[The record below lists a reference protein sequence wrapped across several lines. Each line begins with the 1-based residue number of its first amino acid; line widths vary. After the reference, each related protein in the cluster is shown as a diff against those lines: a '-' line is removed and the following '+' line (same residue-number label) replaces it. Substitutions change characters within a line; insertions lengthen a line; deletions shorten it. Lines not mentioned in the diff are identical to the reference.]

1 MQGVLGSEK
10 AHTDSLG
17 LLSHN
22 YYKYNFLLK
31 KGENFES
38 LLKPVGLLSLGY
50 DSIGDYRG
58 TNYAQ
63 QSFESFN
70 VGLGAGVEYA
80 LVNEKNSYIFSLLAK
95 KNLYNSADQV
105 FVSLSNAQNFIGYE
119 LNPEPLTFQLDF
131 IGKNQ
136 FDNGFAL
143 QYWFSVMSDVDGGY
157 GGKGN
162 ISLEYKF

>member
-1 MQGVLGSEK
+1 MK
-10 AHTDSLG
+10 KIPIFFT
-17 LLSHN
+17 LS
-22 YYKYNFLLK
+22 
-31 KGENFES
+31 
-38 LLKPVGLLSLGY
+38 
-50 DSIGDYRG
+50 
-58 TNYAQ
+58 
-63 QSFESFN
+63 
-70 VGLGAGVEYA
+70 
-80 LVNEKNSYIFSLLAK
+80 K

-143 QYWFSVMSDVDGGY
+143 QYGFSVMSDVDGGY